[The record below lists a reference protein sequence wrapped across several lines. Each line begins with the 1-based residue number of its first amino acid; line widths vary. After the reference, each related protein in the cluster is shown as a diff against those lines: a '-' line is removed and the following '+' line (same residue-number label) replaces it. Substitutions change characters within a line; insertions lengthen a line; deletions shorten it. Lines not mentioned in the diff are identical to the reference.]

1 MGTWLQLPSIQIQNM
16 QQPLNLQLKRIE
28 SIDILRGLVMIIMA
42 LDHVRDYF
50 HIAANVDNPLNLAT
64 TTPELYFTR
73 WITHFCAPIF
83 VFLSGTSIY
92 LQSLRKT
99 KKALAAFL
107 IKRGLWL
114 IFVEIVIIAL
124 AWTFNPS
131 YNFIPLQ
138 VIWAIGISM
147 VILGLLIR
155 LPFNFILILGLLIVI
170 GHNLL
175 DIPESAAGFKPSF
188 WWDLLHSARFTSY
201 SFAKD
206 HAVIIAYPFLP
217 WAGLMML
224 GYCAGKFF
232 APQFHPEQRKKILIL
247 SGIGL
252 IVLFVIV
259 RFTNDYGDPV
269 DWAAQ
274 KNSFYTFLSFLNVNK
289 YPPSLM
295 YMCITI
301 GPALLFL
308 AMIEKIKNGF
318 TNFLGIYGRVAF
330 FYYILHIYL
339 VHLLSAIGFFI
350 RGHSLEEASKT
361 GNVFPFYFLI
371 PGEGYNLA
379 VVYGV
384 WLLVIIILYPLCKW
398 YDQYKTSHKEKWW
411 LSYL

>member
-1 MGTWLQLPSIQIQNM
+1 M
-16 QQPLNLQLKRIE
+16 QQPLNFHQKRIE
-28 SIDILRGLVMIIMA
+28 SVDILRGLVMIIMA

-50 HIAANVDNPLNLAT
+50 HIAANTDNPLNLAT

-99 KKALAAFL
+99 KKLLAGFL

-114 IFVEIVIIAL
+114 IFIELVIISL

-147 VILGLLIR
+147 VILGLLIQ
-155 LPFNFILILGLLIVI
+155 LPYNFILILGFIIVV

-175 DIPESAAGFKPSF
+175 DIPEAAPGFKAGFL
-188 WWDLLHSARFTSY
+188 WDLLHSARFSY
-201 SFAKD
+201 YSLTQT

-217 WAGLMML
+217 WTGLMML
-224 GYCAGKFF
+224 GYCAGKIF
-232 APQFHPEQRKKILIL
+232 APQFSPEQRKKILIL

-252 IVLFVIV
+252 IVLFAIV
-259 RFTNDYGDPV
+259 RSTNIYGDPV
-269 DWAAQ
+269 DWSAQ
-274 KNSFYTFLSFLNVNK
+274 KNSFYTFLSFMNVNK
-289 YPPSLM
+289 YPPSLL

-301 GPALLFL
+301 GPALLVL
-308 AMIEKIKNGF
+308 ALIEKIKNGF
-318 TNFLGIYGRVAF
+318 TNVLGIYGRVAF

-339 VHLLSAIGFFI
+339 VHLLSAIGFFV
-350 RGHSLEEASKT
+350 RGHSWQDVSKT
-361 GNVFPFYFLI
+361 GNVFPFYFLS
-371 PGEGYNLA
+371 PGEGYNLP
-379 VVYGV
+379 VVYAV

-398 YDQYKTSHKEKWW
+398 YDQYKTNHKEKWW

>member
-1 MGTWLQLPSIQIQNM
+1 MLASTAHQPLTQNM
-16 QQPLNLQLKRIE
+16 LQPLNILQKRIE

-73 WITHFCAPIF
+73 WITHFCAPVF

-114 IFVEIVIIAL
+114 ILVEVVIIAL

-138 VIWAIGISM
+138 VIWAI
-147 VILGLLIR
+147 
-155 LPFNFILILGLLIVI
+155 
-170 GHNLL
+170 
-175 DIPESAAGFKPSF
+175 PSF

-201 SFAKD
+201 FFAKD

-217 WAGLMML
+217 WTGLMML
-224 GYCAGKFF
+224 GFCAGKFF
-232 APQFHPEQRKKILIL
+232 APQFYPEQRKKILIL

-252 IVLFVIV
+252 IVLFVII
-259 RFTNDYGDPV
+259 RFTNDYGDPA

-274 KNSFYTFLSFLNVNK
+274 KNSFYTFLSFLNINK
-289 YPPSLM
+289 YPPSLL

-308 AMIEKIKNGF
+308 AMIEKTKNGF
-318 TNFLGIYGRVAF
+318 TNFLSIYGRVAF

-361 GNVFPFYFLI
+361 GNVFPFYFLT

-384 WLLVIIILYPLCKW
+384 WLMVIIILYPLCKW
-398 YDQYKTSHKEKWW
+398 YDQYKTNHKEKWW